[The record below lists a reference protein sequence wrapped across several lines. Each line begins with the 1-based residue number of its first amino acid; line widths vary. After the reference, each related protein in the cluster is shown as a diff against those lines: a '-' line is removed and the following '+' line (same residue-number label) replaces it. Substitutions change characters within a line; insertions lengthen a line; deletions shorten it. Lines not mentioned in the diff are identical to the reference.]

1 MKIYKVKL
9 SLLLVMH
16 RLKRYD
22 LGRYNYDTPI
32 IFVDAKDPD
41 GACHAAVYGL
51 FEIMYKQDS
60 SIETKLLFRELAY
73 DIRVIKVYNP

>member
-1 MKIYKVKL
+1 VE
-9 SLLLVMH
+9 
-16 RLKRYD
+16 
-22 LGRYNYDTPI
+22 
-32 IFVDAKDPD
+32 AKDPD

-60 SIETKLLFRELAY
+60 SIETKLLFRDLVH